1 MKKRKINLQNMRKI
15 RNFFWKSRKKNA
27 KIFWKWFWNK
37 FGKKFEIKRLE
48 MILMKGYEN
57 MTKTRK
63 CFSISKKNIIK

>member
-27 KIFWKWFWNK
+27 KIFWNSS
-37 FGKKFEIKRLE
+37 GKKFEIKKLE